1 VALASWCLPY
11 SRPEQLITFLPGF
24 SGPIDTNRSGR
35 PDHHGAAVDELEED
49 KGPHLEGA
57 EVTVEH
63 WREGAGTVVVRI
75 TGEVDMSNA
84 ASVQETVDQVVG
96 SGVEGLI
103 FDLGGLEF
111 IDSSGL
117 AVLLAAAQKVPSVRL
132 RNPSSIVLRVVEVT
146 GLSETLPTEP

>member
-1 VALASWCLPY
+1 M
-11 SRPEQLITFLPGF
+11 ITFVPGF
-24 SGPIDTNRSGR
+24 SGPIDTSRSRR
-35 PDHHGAAVDELEED
+35 PGHYGAAVDELEQG

-57 EVTVEH
+57 EVSVEH
-63 WREGAGTVVVRI
+63 WREDAGTVVVRI

-96 SGVEGLI
+96 SGVERLI

-132 RNPSSIVLRVVEVT
+132 RNPSSIGLRVVEVT

>member
-1 VALASWCLPY
+1 M
-11 SRPEQLITFLPGF
+11 
-24 SGPIDTNRSGR
+24 
-35 PDHHGAAVDELEED
+35 DELDD
-49 KGPHLEGA
+49 KASDLDGA
-57 EVTVEH
+57 EASVEH
-63 WREGAGTVVVRI
+63 WREGPGVLVVRI

-84 ASVQETVDQVVG
+84 ASVQEAVDQVTG
-96 SGVEGLI
+96 TDVEHLV

-132 RNPSSIVLRVVEVT
+132 RNPSPIVRRVVEVT